1 MEGRGRSPQQAQDPL
16 LAPRFGR
23 KGRSPQQAQDPL
35 LAPRFGRKETVTT
48 TSARST
54 LGSEVWKEGGR
65 SPQLAQDPL
74 LAPRFGRK
82 GTVTTTSARST
93 LGSQVWKEGD
103 GHHNKRKIHSWLRGL
118 EGRGRS
124 PQQAQDPLLAPRFGR
139 KGTVTTTSARS
150 TLGSEV
156 WKEGD
161 GHHNKRKIHS
171 CSEVWKEGRPTLGSE
186 VWKEGDG
193 HPTAAQENT
202 KCSPRRQLTFQAS
215 ALSKASLLACLLLL
229 SLPWVSSKRFTVFK
243 DGSAYPCIIL
253 DMDFTILV
261 NNNWQVPAG
270 QQIFTAEEFTRS
282 TGSCESETER
292 FIELHFKP
300 ESHLL
305 FEFLSEGQG
314 GESQVTLRPSFL
326 FEPDLM
332 FPGKATGDKV
342 CYTGP
347 ARNISDQNSSY
358 KCFREETS
366 LYGPCTKESES
377 SSSHFTVQVMEHTIQ
392 VQAFGLTKNGFSP
405 AITCVGHPSKVTAGL
420 IAAIVVGVFA
430 FIAIMAGVVAFIVLR
445 KRTPFALN

>member
-1 MEGRGRSPQQAQDPL
+1 M
-16 LAPRFGR
+16 
-23 KGRSPQQAQDPL
+23 
-35 LAPRFGRKETVTT
+35 
-48 TSARST
+48 
-54 LGSEVWKEGGR
+54 
-65 SPQLAQDPL
+65 
-74 LAPRFGRK
+74 
-82 GTVTTTSARST
+82 
-93 LGSQVWKEGD
+93 
-103 GHHNKRKIHSWLRGL
+103 

-171 CSEVWKEGRPTLGSE
+171 WLRGLEGR
-186 VWKEGDG
+186 DG
-193 HPTAAQENT
+193 HHNKRKIHSWLRGLEGRGRSPH
-202 KCSPRRQLTFQAS
+202 CSSGKYKMFTRRQLTFQAS